1 MRGPLNVLAHMSEE
15 EKARG
20 IICSSA
26 GNHAQGVALAARLYG
41 IPAVVV
47 MAENATPAKIAATE
61 GYGAE
66 VVLHGSI
73 WDEANERA
81 LELVE
86 ERGLTYV
93 HPFDHPRLIAGQG
106 TLGLEILEDWP
117 EVEVVVIP
125 IGGGGLISGN
135 SMALKSVN
143 PDIRVFGVE
152 SSGAPA
158 MKRTVESGEM
168 VTLETVDCAIDGLK
182 VMRVGDNTAS
192 VVSRF
197 VERVVTLPDED
208 IFDAMLWL
216 MTRAKLVTE
225 GAAAAPVAAVLH
237 GLIDA
242 PPGTKVACV
251 LSGGNLDVEQL
262 RGLSW
267 N

>member
-1 MRGPLNVLAHMSEE
+1 
-15 EKARG
+15 
-20 IICSSA
+20 
-26 GNHAQGVALAARLYG
+26 
-41 IPAVVV
+41 
-47 MAENATPAKIAATE
+47 
-61 GYGAE
+61 
-66 VVLHGSI
+66 
-73 WDEANERA
+73 
-81 LELVE
+81 
-86 ERGLTYV
+86 
-93 HPFDHPRLIAGQG
+93 
-106 TLGLEILEDWP
+106 
-117 EVEVVVIP
+117 
-125 IGGGGLISGN
+125 
-135 SMALKSVN
+135 
-143 PDIRVFGVE
+143 
-152 SSGAPA
+152 

-168 VTLETVDCAIDGLK
+168 ITLETVDCAIDGLK

-225 GAAAAPVAAVLH
+225 GAAAASVAAVLH

-242 PPGTKVACV
+242 PAGTKVACV